1 VLRACTAF
9 CLLLLS
15 ARVPAETTLRI
26 ATLAPEGSSWM
37 RHFHRF
43 ADRLEKRFHGE
54 LKLKL
59 YPGGMAGDERHIVR
73 KMRVGELD
81 GAAVTAIGLGLIH
94 SEVML
99 FEVPFLITRA
109 EEVEYLREKLD
120 AELRHMFEER
130 GYVLLAWGD
139 IGSIYIFT
147 GAPLGSRADF
157 PKLKMWAWVDD
168 PVVRAVFEEI
178 GLAGVP
184 LAVPDVLPSLESGL
198 VNGCYGSP
206 LSVVAL
212 RWQSRL
218 KYMFAT
224 PLTYGQ
230 GAAVITRRAFDRLTP
245 EQKSAVLAEAREL
258 GALLSAQ
265 VKTDNERALAGLQ
278 KAGIKVVEPPKDLMH
293 DFATASRVVRVKLE
307 GSVYSAQ
314 FRKKVEELLDEFRAR
329 GQTAPDHQ

>member
-1 VLRACTAF
+1 VRLAAACLFVLCTQAH
-9 CLLLLS
+9 
-15 ARVPAETTLRI
+15 AENTLRI

-43 ADRLEKRFHGE
+43 ADRLERRFGGE

-73 KMRVGELD
+73 KMRQGELD
-81 GAAVTAIGLGLIH
+81 GAAVTAIGLGLIQ

-109 EEVEYLREKLD
+109 DEVEFLRAKLD
-120 AELRHMFEER
+120 GELHRMFEER

-139 IGSIYIFT
+139 IGSVYIFT
-147 GAPLGSRADF
+147 GAPLTSRADL

-178 GLAGVP
+178 GLTGVP
-184 LAVPDVLPSLESGL
+184 LSVPDVLPSLESGL
-198 VNGCYGSP
+198 INGCYGSP

-224 PLTYGQ
+224 PLTYGM
-230 GAAVITRRAFDRLTP
+230 GAAVVTKRAFDRLPP
-245 EQKSAVLAEAREL
+245 EQRSALLAEAREL
-258 GALLSAQ
+258 GTLLSSQ
-265 VKTDNERALAGLQ
+265 VKTDNERALASLQ
-278 KAGIKVVEPPKDLMH
+278 KSGIKVIEPPKDLMRE
-293 DFATASRVVRVKLE
+293 FQTASRVVRVKLE
-307 GSVYSAQ
+307 GNVYSAA
-314 FRKKVEELLDEFRAR
+314 FRKKVEELLDGYRSR
-329 GQTAPDHQ
+329 